1 MEAHGAMGGTSGRT
15 RRQPHQFDRTRD
27 VRAERLRERYALTS
41 QEARV
46 AILIGDGA
54 TVKEIASVLHMT
66 LFTVRAHLRNI
77 FIKVGV
83 SRQVALVRVVLTAD
97 ETREDD

>member
-1 MEAHGAMGGTSGRT
+1 
-15 RRQPHQFDRTRD
+15 
-27 VRAERLRERYALTS
+27 
-41 QEARV
+41 
-46 AILIGDGA
+46 
-54 TVKEIASVLHMT
+54 MT